1 MCVCVVVSS
10 LACTTF
16 NFLTSKFTLE
26 NFSEET
32 FLKIP
37 NNSKINVSAER
48 EQNIHIT
55 HLKKEKKEGDKVNEI
70 F

>member
-48 EQNIHIT
+48 ERNII